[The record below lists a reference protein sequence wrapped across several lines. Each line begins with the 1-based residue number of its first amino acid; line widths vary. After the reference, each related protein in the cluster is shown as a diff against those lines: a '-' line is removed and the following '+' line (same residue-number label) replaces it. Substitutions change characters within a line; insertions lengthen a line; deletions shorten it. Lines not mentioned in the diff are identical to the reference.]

1 MIPSAEL
8 IEKLKSLVSVP
19 IQTFP
24 AVVSTVE
31 PDNLTCEVES
41 DGVTWYDVRI
51 QSLSQAGK
59 GITILPKKDSFVL
72 VSRIGN
78 SNELF
83 ISAFSEIDQVLFEI
97 ENTSFKA
104 TNEGVEIVKENKTTF
119 LQNDL
124 FTIKT
129 ANESLKKILEDL
141 IAAIGALTVTT
152 GVGPSG
158 IPINKVQF
166 DAIKTRIGN
175 LLSE

>member
-1 MIPSAEL
+1 MIQSAEL

-24 AVVSTVE
+24 AVVVSVDSANGTCDVE
-31 PDNLTCEVES
+31 AY
-41 DGVTWYDVRI
+41 GITWYEVRL
-51 QSLSQAGK
+51 QSILQAGK

-83 ISAFSEIDQVLFEI
+83 ISEFSEVDQVLFEI
-97 ENTSFKA
+97 ENTTFKA
-104 TNEGVEIVKENKTTF
+104 TSEGVEIVKDNKTTF

-129 ANESLKKILEDL
+129 SNESLKKILEDL
-141 IAAIGALTVTT
+141 ITAIGTLTVTT

-158 IPINKVQF
+158 IPINKPQF
-166 DAIKTRIGN
+166 DAIKTRLNN
-175 LLSE
+175 LLNE